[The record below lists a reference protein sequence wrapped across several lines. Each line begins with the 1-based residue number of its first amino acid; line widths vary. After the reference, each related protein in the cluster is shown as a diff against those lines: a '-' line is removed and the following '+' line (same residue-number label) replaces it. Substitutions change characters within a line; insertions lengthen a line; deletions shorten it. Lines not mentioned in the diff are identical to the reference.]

1 MHTFFKVSKTKISVM
16 RKLHLLWMLIC
27 IPVLAP
33 CQTDTK
39 VSNIIE
45 GGKVLLEFTKLFV
58 GNKKANK
65 SESDENSPCAVKLTV
80 DAVFNN
86 NVAQAIKVKLI
97 SKSNQVV
104 AGELVIQPGKSEVLY
119 ELKEGVYTYE
129 ITDVVTSMIIRK
141 GDIRYEHCEN
151 ITTSIK

>member
-1 MHTFFKVSKTKISVM
+1 V
-16 RKLHLLWMLIC
+16 
-27 IPVLAP
+27 
-33 CQTDTK
+33 
-39 VSNIIE
+39 
-45 GGKVLLEFTKLFV
+45 V
-58 GNKKANK
+58 G
-65 SESDENSPCAVKLTV
+65 
-80 DAVFNN
+80 
-86 NVAQAIKVKLI
+86 IKVKLI